1 MSMFQVGE
9 LVRIINA
16 QRGIPAMEER
26 VHHLARVASV
36 TDDDDGYV
44 LDNDDVG
51 YVWAEEWLEKFEG
64 LKIGDIVTVRDNI
77 QRIEWN
83 TPPVYLPYLERYCG
97 TKVRI
102 TEVDRR
108 DGLTLYRCENLQG
121 NRLGWNWTAWMFE
134 ETKDIKPPVEPEP
147 EPEPEVFENK
157 GVTVGFE
164 LEFVAP
170 YGDNTCYVCDG
181 EGEVECPRCGGRG
194 YFLIEWDDG
203 TEEEIE
209 CCKCDGTG
217 VARCDE
223 CGGYGYLDRYDDEGW
238 NGDLAEELRSR
249 FGGEVKADCSIQPGD
264 YECGME
270 FASDV
275 LTFDMSH
282 IEKYVHDFVET
293 LWDYDAYSGKE
304 CICGLHVHARPDNG
318 WTTKHAE
325 KLAEAWFDWAEELFI
340 QEFGIDEDEPRIR
353 DYASTWRSR
362 ATWFNPRK
370 AHEVSD
376 ISEIGMQ
383 DRYVTLNYTA
393 LRKFGTIEWRLF
405 DGRND
410 AAYISKAIK
419 WVGELVKATQ
429 EGIDNAQERFRSAV
443 GLVAT
448 AA

>member
-1 MSMFQVGE
+1 MSMFQIGDI
-9 LVRIINA
+9 VRVLDA
-16 QRGIPAMEER
+16 QEGIPAMEAR
-26 VHHLARVASV
+26 VHHIARVTDV
-36 TDDDDGYV
+36 TRDGGYV

-51 YVWAEEWLEKFEG
+51 YVWAEEWLEKFHG
-64 LKIGDIVTVRDNI
+64 LQVGDIVTIRD
-77 QRIEWN
+77 RIPLREWN
-83 TPPVYLPYLERYCG
+83 NPPQFVSGMERYCG
-97 TKVRI
+97 TKVVI
-102 TEVDRR
+102 THVDHVDRGER
-108 DGLTLYRCENLQG
+108 LNLCICEDLQG
-121 NRLGWNWTAWMFE
+121 NAIEWYWSEWMFKETHEATPESHVE
-134 ETKDIKPPVEPEP
+134 EQE
-147 EPEPEVFENK
+147 EVFENK
-157 GVTVGFE
+157 SCTLGFE

-170 YGDNTCYVCDG
+170 YGDNTCHVCDG

-217 VARCDE
+217 VARCDN
-223 CGGYGYLDRYDDEGW
+223 CGGYGYIDDDEGW
-238 NGDLAEELRSR
+238 NSDLEEALLHRV
-249 FGGEVKADCSIQPGD
+249 GGNVKADCSIQPGD

-275 LTFDMSH
+275 LKFDMSRV
-282 IEKYVHDFVET
+282 EKYVHDFVET

-304 CICGLHVHARPDNG
+304 YICGLHVHARPDNG

-325 KLAEAWFDWAEELFI
+325 KLAEAWFDWAEELFM
-340 QEFGIDEDEPRIR
+340 QEFGIDEDSSRIR

-362 ATWFNPRK
+362 ATWFAPRK

-376 ISEIGMQ
+376 ASEIGMQ

-405 DGRND
+405 DGND
-410 AAYISKAIK
+410 DPAYISKAIK

-429 EGIDNAQERFRSAV
+429 EGIDNAKERFMSAV
-443 GLVAT
+443 GLAAT